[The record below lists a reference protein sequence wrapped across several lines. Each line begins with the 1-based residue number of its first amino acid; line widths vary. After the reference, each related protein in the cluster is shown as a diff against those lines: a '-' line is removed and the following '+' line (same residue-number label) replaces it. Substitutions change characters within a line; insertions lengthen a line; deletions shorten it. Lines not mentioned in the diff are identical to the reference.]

1 MKCSSICFWAREEQ
15 ETTSPLTHWA
25 PPVVPVEKYHLQ
37 ASREK
42 TNLNNRLEENETT
55 VSEFPCAISGNYQ
68 KPLDE
73 IYRVVVFLHYSQGN
87 KSQWF
92 IMIKMTLILAKAKEI
107 PMASN
112 TILKSHHHPRPL
124 FWAQNGYPT
133 PCLISQIFRR
143 YCQLCM
149 TQIRI
154 PVFPPNPD
162 AFQDLSD
169 WDSHLSQWFSTLSAA
184 F

>member
-1 MKCSSICFWAREEQ
+1 MKCSLICFWAREEL

-25 PPVVPVEKYHLQ
+25 PLVVPVERYHLQ
-37 ASREK
+37 ASCEK

-55 VSEFPCAISGNYQ
+55 VYEFPCAISGNYQ
-68 KPLDE
+68 RLLDE
-73 IYRVVVFLHYSQGN
+73 IYRVVVFLHYSQEN

-92 IMIKMTLILAKAKEI
+92 IMIKMTLILAKAKKI

-133 PCLISQIFRR
+133 PRLISQVFRR
-143 YCQLCM
+143 YRQLYI
-149 TQIRI
+149 TKIGI
-154 PVFPPNPD
+154 TVFPPNPD
-162 AFQDLSD
+162 PFQDLND
-169 WDSHLSQWFSTLSAA
+169 WYSHLSQ
-184 F
+184 